1 VSAGEHDD
9 SMTEQRHAS
18 LTLDAV
24 LDALG
29 AGILLLDRELRV
41 THANARWEAWR
52 GAAIPP
58 GTPLTS
64 LVDLHAGESLLELQR
79 ALADGDPHLV
89 HLLLSPTRADSAA
102 RYLSATARRAGSGL
116 VLEAHE
122 ESDEERIPLH
132 AVARRLAEVVDMAEV
147 LRTLCD
153 IAVQQCHGAGAAVL
167 RMTGRLGEVVAA
179 VGNMV
184 PARGRCFDLEG
195 SMVAQALAQGE
206 VVSEE
211 NFRDSG
217 RPLMRVVPELALGP
231 TLVAPLR
238 AHGEPLG
245 VLAVTRGA
253 GGRPFSPRERDRLRV
268 LADHAA
274 LAVHKSLLL
283 QQAQSAD
290 RAKGR
295 FLATMSHELRT
306 PLTALAGYGELLADQ
321 VIGPLS
327 EAQLDILERMRS
339 VTTHLSAM
347 IEEILAFT
355 SLEEGREMVRP
366 SEFLAEDLV
375 RSALALVEPMA
386 EQRDIALELRLGE
399 TSVRMTSDIDKARQI
414 LVNLL
419 GNAIKFTDAGRVSL
433 YLRRGKGSVRIDV
446 EDTGI
451 GIPPEELPR
460 LFRPF
465 AQVDTGLTRR
475 HGGTGLGLYISRRLA
490 TMLGG
495 HIEVASE
502 PGVGSTFSVVLPLE
516 WHGPV

>member
-1 VSAGEHDD
+1 MSSATSPHGALD
-9 SMTEQRHAS
+9 S
-18 LTLDAV
+18 LDTGV
-24 LDALG
+24 LMLNH
-29 AGILLLDRELRV
+29 ELRV
-41 THANARWEAWR
+41 TYANARWTAWR
-52 GAAIPP
+52 GAPIPT
-58 GTPLTS
+58 GALLSS
-64 LVDLHAGESLLELQR
+64 LVDLAAGESLVALR
-79 ALADGDPHLV
+79 ATLADGE
-89 HLLLSPTRADSAA
+89 TRNAHFTLKTAHADTAA
-102 RYLSATARRAGSGL
+102 RFIGCTVRRIGTGL
-116 VLEAHE
+116 VLEARGE
-122 ESDEERIPLH
+122 VDDDRMPLND
-132 AVARRLAEVVDMAEV
+132 VARRLAEVVDMAEV
-147 LRTLCD
+147 LRTLCE
-153 IAVQQCHGAGAAVL
+153 IAARQCHGTGAAVL
-167 RMTGRLGEVVAA
+167 HMRGKLGEVVAA
-179 VGNMV
+179 VGNVV
-184 PARGRCFDLEG
+184 PARGRCFELEG
-195 SMVAQALAQGE
+195 SMLEEALELGD
-206 VVSEE
+206 VVQEE
-211 NFRDSG
+211 NFSDSG
-217 RPLMRVVPELALGP
+217 RPLMRVVPELTLGP
-231 TLVAPLR
+231 MLVAPLR
-238 AHGEPLG
+238 AHGEMLG
-245 VLAVTRGA
+245 MLAVTRGTA
-253 GGRPFSPRERDRLRV
+253 GMAFTPRDRARLRV

-321 VIGPLS
+321 VIGPMS
-327 EAQLDILERMRS
+327 EPQLDILERMRS

-375 RSALALVEPMA
+375 RSAFAVVEPMA
-386 EQRDIALELRLGE
+386 EQRGIALELKLQA

-419 GNAIKFTDAGRVSL
+419 GNAVKFTDRGRVT
-433 YLRRGKGSVRIDV
+433 LRLARASTSVRIDV
-446 EDTGI
+446 SDTGI
-451 GIPPEELPR
+451 GISADELPR

-502 PGVGSTFSVVLPLE
+502 PGIGSTFSVVLPLE
-516 WHGPV
+516 WHGPELR